1 VAQPLAIIR
10 RYAKALL
17 DLATQNDSLA
27 RVKAEVETVQAWLQT
42 TPDFRTFVA
51 CRHLGEKPA
60 RLAALR
66 ELAQRAAFSP
76 TMTEFLAQCE
86 GAQLLEHLPRILAE
100 FARRQQ
106 AQARVMPA
114 EIVSARPL
122 TGAQREVLLARLGA
136 GRRLAPVFREAPELR
151 GGFIAYIGDEVHDY
165 SVAGRLRRLRRRLT
179 AG

>member
-1 VAQPLAIIR
+1 MTPPLAIIR

-17 DLATQNDSLA
+17 DLATPHDTLA
-27 RVKAEVETVQAWLQT
+27 RVTAEAQAVQGWLAS

-51 CRHLGEKPA
+51 CRHLGERPA

-66 ELAQRAAFSP
+66 ELAQRAEFSP
-76 TMTEFLAQCE
+76 TMTEFLVQCE
-86 GAQLLEHLPRILAE
+86 ATQLLAHLPRILAE

-106 AQARVMPA
+106 AQARLVPA

-122 TGAQREVLLARLGA
+122 TAAQRDVLLARLGA
-136 GRRLAPVFREAPELR
+136 GRQLVPVFREARELR